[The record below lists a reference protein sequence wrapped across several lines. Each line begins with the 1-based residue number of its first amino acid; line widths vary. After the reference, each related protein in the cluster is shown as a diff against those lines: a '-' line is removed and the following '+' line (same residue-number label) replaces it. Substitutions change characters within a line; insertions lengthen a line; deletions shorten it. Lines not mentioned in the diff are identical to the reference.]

1 MPDIVIETQKLH
13 SYATRLEHINCR
25 IRVLDARLDK
35 LYSQVGLQGLFDL
48 VVIDRAI
55 GDSRSLRKS
64 AEYLRTTAS
73 NFEKLE
79 KNVQNYLP
87 QKKEDDKKLLNW
99 RRNFGYVPP
108 PDFVPLILS
117 IVIGPDGKPRIVV
130 GPTIKKYKPP
140 KQFISSL
147 ITPLVTE
154 VSGLSE
160 LLKRKTTGFKSLLV
174 EAVEK
179 IENEYDDFK
188 DDITNKKPAETVKE
202 VEKKSVETSP
212 ATEKN
217 VEKPK
222 EKSDVVERNLVAG
235 QVLENFW
242 KNWSAVS
249 PNGFTNYNGKGNCT
263 WYADNRWSQFNPDYP
278 LKFTDGSKNAKQWD
292 DRIDKNFFNVNSTA
306 DVNNI
311 KANAIAV
318 SESGTYGH
326 VAYIESVK
334 DGIVYYTEDGESY
347 TRPHTWAK
355 DSNGNYI
362 GPKVQSCTLA
372 EFNSKFGKIITR
384 K

>member
-1 MPDIVIETQKLH
+1 MPDIVIETQKLY

-25 IRVLDARLDK
+25 LRVLDARLDK

-64 AEYLRTTAS
+64 AEYLRTTAN

-79 KNVQNYLP
+79 KNIQFRL
-87 QKKEDDKKLLNW
+87 EWKLVVN
-99 RRNFGYVPP
+99 
-108 PDFVPLILS
+108 PLAFIY
-117 IVIGPDGKPRIVV
+117 V
-130 GPTIKKYKPP
+130 GPGGENPIYRLMIKKYLKPP
-140 KQFISSL
+140 KILISSL
-147 ITPLVTE
+147 IAPLVTE

-222 EKSDVVERNLVAG
+222 EKSDVVERSLTAG

-292 DRIDKNFFNVNSTA
+292 DRINKDFFNVSSTA

-318 SESGTYGH
+318 SENGTYGH

-334 DGIVYYTEDGESY
+334 DGMVYYTEDGESY

-355 DSNGNYI
+355 DGNGNYI
-362 GPKVQSCTLA
+362 GPKVQACTLA